1 MKKLIL
7 LLIVLPTI
15 SFSQKLD
22 LGVDFGY
29 GFSNIV
35 NSKVTEGR
43 AVIGSAMWKPNYG
56 LSAVYYFKNPNI
68 AISSAVKIEYKR
80 TEKGSVSE
88 DFSTNKYQFDVNSI
102 NLQYRIAGGIGNGLR
117 FYGDLG
123 LGFNTFDNNSTY
135 YFGDKEPKLAFNNL
149 NENLDL
155 KKSETNFI
163 FGVGLE
169 KSIYKN
175 EIFASIGAIGEA
187 GINKIAPSSYRTQ
200 GLGFTCGI
208 KYEFDLKND

>member
-1 MKKLIL
+1 MKKIIL
-7 LLIVLPTI
+7 LLIIFPVAA
-15 SFSQKLD
+15 FSQKLD
-22 LGVDFGY
+22 LGIDFGY

-35 NSKVTEGR
+35 NSKITNGR

-56 LSAVYYFKNPNI
+56 ISAVYYFKNPNI
-68 AISSAVKIEYKR
+68 AISSAIKVEYKR
-80 TEKGSVSE
+80 TQKGSISE
-88 DFSTNKYQFDVNSI
+88 DFPSNKYQFTADAI
-102 NLQYRIAGGIGNGLR
+102 NLLYRIGGGIGHGLR

-123 LGFNTFDNNSTY
+123 LGFNTFDNRSAY
-135 YFGDKEPKLAFNNL
+135 YFGDKEPTMAFNNL
-149 NENLDL
+149 KENLDL

-175 EIFASIGAIGEA
+175 KIFASAGAIGEA
-187 GINKIAPSSYRTQ
+187 GISKISPSSYRTQ
-200 GLGFTCGI
+200 GIGFTCGI